1 MSTSRSRITRDT
13 KLATRNRAGTAILKE
28 ATASGILKKRYRNA
42 ILSSSSRDT
51 HSITIIGSPNS
62 HSSRE
67 VTITTT
73 RSSNSRS
80 SNLNSRSLNSRSSN
94 SHSSNSRSSNSRSS
108 NLNSRSLNSR
118 SSNSRSSSLNS
129 RNTRETDHLRR
140 AQVTKLIRLVK
151 ASLLVMTKVAKIHLW

>member
-94 SHSSNSRSSNSRSS
+94 S
-108 NLNSRSLNSR
+108 
-118 SSNSRSSSLNS
+118 RSSSLNS

>member
-42 ILSSSSRDT
+42 ILSSSSRAT
-51 HSITIIGSPNS
+51 HSITITGSPNS

-80 SNLNSRSLNSRSSN
+80 SNLNSRSLNSRSL
-94 SHSSNSRSSNSRSS
+94 NSR
-108 NLNSRSLNSR
+108 NLNSRSL
-118 SSNSRSSSLNS
+118 NSRSSSLNS

-140 AQVTKLIRLVK
+140 APVTKLIRLVK

>member
-108 NLNSRSLNSR
+108 
-118 SSNSRSSSLNS
+118 SLNS